1 MRWIVEKLKRDMA
14 IETIKIKDNSMSF
27 ESRVLS
33 FALLAIVLISCGC
46 QPPRDPML
54 DLLDVDLTKTK
65 QDDLIRTMA
74 LVDSEIRFEQKEFSN
89 NMATGLNRWAE
100 TRGSGLDDQSW
111 REDELTKELMS
122 ASGSLD
128 IAEGFKEFS
137 FFNTD
142 GYYIQQSN
150 WIAQIA
156 NRVTEPEFQ
165 MAPFELYRMAADNYK
180 PDEDVE
186 LPLVEVVKKLH
197 PEMGDDAGQII
208 ANSMSVFDWVVRN
221 IQLLPDSS
229 LTVEEQEEARLNDS
243 ESAAAAGIPGV
254 GYQRYPW
261 QSLLYGQGDYVDR
274 AKIFILGLRELG
286 IDSVMLATQSES
298 EGSVPWAVGV
308 VVGENYYLFD
318 TKLGLP
324 IPGENLGS
332 IATLDQVREKPEL
345 ITSLSLTNEE
355 SLADNTD
362 YWVKP
367 EQLGSLVSLV
377 YTSPEAV
384 SKRMSNLEAALPRD
398 LRTDLAFTASEIAA
412 SLPAKEGVTVES
424 WGVGFQTHE
433 FRQAIRNA
441 LEKKSDD
448 VISAKLNDYY
458 VNEFYIDNFVVYRT
472 ARARF
477 FKGRFGLDS
486 EGRSLNAIQS
496 FQRLKYTQEQIDNL
510 GSDSDQQRR
519 LGIRKE
525 AEQNVTD
532 FNSEVRSVQGQ
543 MDLIRRDA
551 GLFLAQCHF
560 DNGSMNAAANWL
572 ENIKAEDG
580 VDRWNDGVTYLLG
593 RSQEK
598 MKDYDQA
605 IEIFSSDQL
614 QQSHGNF
621 IRARMLKEIVNSL

>member
-1 MRWIVEKLKRDMA
+1 
-14 IETIKIKDNSMSF
+14 MSF
-27 ESRVLS
+27 VSRFLS
-33 FALLAIVLISCGC
+33 FALLATVLISCGC

-65 QDDLIRTMA
+65 LDDLNRTMA

-100 TRGSGLDDQSW
+100 TRGSELDDGSW
-111 REDELTKELMS
+111 QEDELTREILA

-128 IAEGFKEFS
+128 IAEGFKDLS

-142 GYYIQQSN
+142 GYYLQQSN
-150 WIAQIA
+150 WISQIA
-156 NRVTEPEFQ
+156 NRVTNPEVQ

-186 LPLVEVVKKLH
+186 APLVEVVKKLH
-197 PEMGDDAGQII
+197 PEMGEEAGQTV
-208 ANSMSVFDWVVRN
+208 ADSMSVFDWVVRN
-221 IQLLPDSS
+221 VQLLPESK
-229 LTVEEQEEARLNDS
+229 LTKEEQEEARLNES

-254 GYQRYPW
+254 GYQRFPW

-274 AKIFILGLRELG
+274 AKIFMLGLRELG
-286 IDSVMLATQSES
+286 IDSVMLATQSENG
-298 EGSVPWAVGV
+298 EPVPWAVGV
-308 VVGENYYLFD
+308 VVGEDYYLFD

-324 IPGENLGS
+324 VPGEKLGS
-332 IATLDQVREKPEL
+332 IATLDQVRANPEL
-345 ITSLSLTNEE
+345 ISSLSLTNDE
-355 SLADNTD
+355 SLADDTD
-362 YWVKP
+362 YWLKP
-367 EQLGSLVSLV
+367 EQLDELVALV
-377 YTSPEAV
+377 YTSPESV
-384 SKRMSNLEAALPRD
+384 SKRMFNLEAALPVD
-398 LRTDLAFTASEIAA
+398 LKTELAFTTAEIA
-412 SLPAKEGVTVES
+412 SRLPAKTGVKVEP
-424 WGVGFQTHE
+424 WDVGYQTHE

-448 VISAKLNDYY
+448 VIAAKLNDYY
-458 VNEFYIDNFVVYRT
+458 FNEFYIDNFVVYRT

-477 FKGRFGLDS
+477 FKGKFGLDS

-572 ENIKAEDG
+572 ENIRAEDG
-580 VDRWNDGVTYLLG
+580 VDRWNDGITYLLG

-598 MKDYDQA
+598 LKDYDQA
-605 IEIFSSDQL
+605 IEIFSIDDL
-614 QQSHGNF
+614 QQSHGNL
-621 IRARMLKEIVNSL
+621 IRARMLKKIVDTL